1 MPLPLLGEGFAL
13 GAAICWA
20 VGPLIAYRGIDAL
33 GTFRFSQFRY
43 CISAIILFVLA
54 ASFGSF
60 DLSDGRSVVFLI
72 MSGVVGVAFGELA
85 LFQAIYLL
93 GPRIAPVIFSL
104 HAPIT
109 AFLGAAI
116 FAETISRLSFAGV
129 LMAVAGVCTAIIFR
143 SSSEKA
149 GGEWHKSG
157 KIGKGVLLAVTAV
170 VFQVTGALLAKEV
183 VSHMNPLFASFL
195 RTGGAAVAFLPVFAL
210 WGERARAV
218 QTADL
223 RFVLYSA
230 AVSTV
235 GGMTFLLA
243 AFAYTQIF
251 RAVVITSLSPVLYIL
266 IMGIFRGERF
276 PLGAWL
282 GTLVAVCGVV
292 LTIASI

>member
-1 MPLPLLGEGFAL
+1 MPLPLVGESFAL

-20 VGPLIAYRGIDAL
+20 IGPLIAYRGIDAL

-43 CISAIILFVLA
+43 CVSAIILLFLA

-60 DLSDGRSVVFLI
+60 HLSDGRSVVFLV

-116 FAETISRLSFAGV
+116 FAETISFSSIAGV
-129 LMAVAGVCTAIIFR
+129 LMAVSGVCTAIIFR

-157 KIGKGVLLAVTAV
+157 KVGKGLLLAIAAV
-170 VFQVTGALLAKEV
+170 VFQVSGALLAKEV
-183 VSHMNPLFASFL
+183 MSHVNPLFASFL
-195 RTGGAAVAFLPVFAL
+195 RTGSAAVAFLPVFAL
-210 WGERARAV
+210 WGEHERAV

-235 GGMTFLLA
+235 GGMTLLLA
-243 AFAYTQIF
+243 AFAYTEIF
-251 RAVVITSLSPVLYIL
+251 RAVVIASLSPVLYIL
-266 IMGIFRGERF
+266 ITGIVRGERF
-276 PLGAWL
+276 PFGAWL
-282 GTLVAVCGVV
+282 GTGVAVCGVV
-292 LTIASI
+292 LTIASM